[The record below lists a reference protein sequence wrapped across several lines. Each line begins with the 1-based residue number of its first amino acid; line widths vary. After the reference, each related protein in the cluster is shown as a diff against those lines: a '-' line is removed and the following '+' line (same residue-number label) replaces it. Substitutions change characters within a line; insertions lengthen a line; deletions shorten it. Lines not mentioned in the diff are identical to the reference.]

1 MSLEIRQMVVKS
13 SVVREE
19 PQSMTDL
26 EREEYRAAFREDLL
40 EECRR
45 LILKQWKGRGER

>member
-13 SVVREE
+13 SVVRKE
-19 PQSMTDL
+19 PQSMTDI
-26 EREEYRAAFREDLL
+26 EREEHQAAFREELL